1 MSVESEVSLDGTKL
15 TITVRGRFDFGSH
28 QAFRD
33 AYERFYKVPE
43 IYVVDLKETT
53 YMDSSALGMLLL
65 LRDHA
70 GGDNAEVQV
79 VNANSDVRKILALTV
94 LIAED
99 SAADLL
105 LLSTIVR
112 RQGHQVLT
120 ASNGQ
125 EAVDVFTRERPQ
137 LVLMDAL
144 MPVMDGF
151 EAARQIKQ
159 RAGEALVPIIFLTSL
174 RESEAL
180 AQCLDAGGDDF
191 LAKPYNQVILAAKI
205 NAMDRLRRLQATVLQ
220 QRDLIARHHDYLLQ
234 EQRVAKAVF
243 DKVAHSGCINA
254 APNIRYVQSPYALF
268 NGDLLLAAYTPS
280 GDMHVLLGDF
290 TGHGLPAAVGAM
302 PLAEVFYGMTA
313 KGYGLAQTLREM
325 NAKLKRILPVD
336 MFCCA
341 TLLCLSAQRRVVEV
355 WNGGMPDG
363 YVHDV
368 TTGKRTPL
376 VSRHLPL
383 GVLAAEAFDD
393 RTEVW
398 PMALGD
404 RVFLLSDGVLD
415 TADAHEQLFGAE
427 RLQQVFAANREPDRL
442 FEEIEQA
449 LAGFRGE
456 VRDDI
461 SMVEISLQADEPLR
475 SSSVVYSDS
484 GQSSPLDW
492 SVSFEF
498 RAETLKSYNPLPYL
512 LQLLLEIHG
521 LREQSGALYSVMAE
535 LYSNA
540 LEHGVLGL
548 DSRLKR
554 DAQGF
559 AAYYRERNERLA
571 RLDSGYVRVH
581 LDVVP
586 TGEGGCLTLR
596 IEDSGAGFDVD
607 KVLARPLDVDR
618 LSGRGLSLVRQLS
631 SDVGWSDGG
640 RCVCVEFSWKAL
652 A

>member
-1 MSVESEVSLDGTKL
+1 MSALAPVLEAL
-15 TITVRGRFDFGSH
+15 TI
-28 QAFRD
+28 
-33 AYERFYKVPE
+33 
-43 IYVVDLKETT
+43 
-53 YMDSSALGMLLL
+53 
-65 LRDHA
+65 
-70 GGDNAEVQV
+70 
-79 VNANSDVRKILALTV
+79 

-99 SAADLL
+99 SAADRLL
-105 LLSTIVR
+105 LASIIR

-120 ASNGQ
+120 VSNGA
-125 EAVDVFTRERPQ
+125 EAIEVFARERPQ

-159 RAGEALVPIIFLTSL
+159 LAGEALVPIIFLTSL

-191 LAKPYNQVILAAKI
+191 LPKPYNPLILAAKI

-220 QRDLIARHHDYLLQ
+220 QRDLIARHHEHLMH
-234 EQRVAKAVF
+234 EQRAAKAVF

-254 APNIRYVQSPYALF
+254 APNIRYLQSPYALF

-290 TGHGLPAAVGAM
+290 TGHGLPAAIGAM

-313 KGYGLAQTLREM
+313 KGYGLTQTLREM

-341 TLLCLSAQRRVVEV
+341 TLLCLSAQRRAVEV
-355 WNGGMPDG
+355 WNGGMPEG
-363 YVHDV
+363 YVHEV
-368 TTGKRTPL
+368 ATGRRTPL
-376 VSRHLPL
+376 MSRHLPL
-383 GVLAAEAFDD
+383 GVLSAEAFDD
-393 RTEVW
+393 STEVW

-415 TADAHEQLFGAE
+415 TADANDQLFGAE

-442 FEEIEQA
+442 FEDIEQA
-449 LAGFRGE
+449 LAAFRGQA
-456 VRDDI
+456 RDDV
-461 SMVEISLQADEPLR
+461 SMVEITLQAGQPLR
-475 SSSVVYSDS
+475 AAEPMYADS
-484 GQSSPLDW
+484 GQSCPLDW

-498 RAETLKSYNPLPYL
+498 RAQTLRTYNPLPYL

-559 AAYYRERNERLA
+559 AQYYRQRHERLA
-571 RLDSGYVRVH
+571 QLDSGYVRVH
-581 LDVVP
+581 MQVVP
-586 TGEGGCLTLR
+586 TDKGGKLTLR
-596 IEDSGAGFDVD
+596 LEDSGQGFDVEQE
-607 KVLARPLDVDR
+607 LARPLDIDR

-631 SDVGWSDGG
+631 SAVGWSDGG
-640 RCVCVEFSWKAL
+640 RTVYVEFCWAAL

>member
-1 MSVESEVSLDGTKL
+1 MSALAPVFEPL
-15 TITVRGRFDFGSH
+15 TI
-28 QAFRD
+28 
-33 AYERFYKVPE
+33 
-43 IYVVDLKETT
+43 
-53 YMDSSALGMLLL
+53 
-65 LRDHA
+65 
-70 GGDNAEVQV
+70 
-79 VNANSDVRKILALTV
+79 

-120 ASNGQ
+120 ASNGAQ
-125 EAVDVFTRERPQ
+125 AVDLFARERPQ

-151 EAARQIKQ
+151 EAARRIKQ
-159 RAGEALVPIIFLTSL
+159 LAGEALVPIIFLTSL
-174 RESEAL
+174 RQSEAL

-191 LAKPYNQVILAAKI
+191 LPKPYNPLILAAKI

-220 QRDLIARHHDYLLQ
+220 QRDLIAKHHDYLLH

-254 APNIRYVQSPYALF
+254 APNIRYLQSPYALF
-268 NGDLLLAAYTPS
+268 NGDLLLAAYTPA

-313 KGYGLAQTLREM
+313 KGYGLTQILREM

-341 TLLCLSAQRRVVEV
+341 TLLCLSTQRRAVEV
-355 WNGGMPDG
+355 WNGGMPEG
-363 YVHDV
+363 YVHEV
-368 TTGKRTPL
+368 ATGKRTPL
-376 VSRHLPL
+376 ISRHLPL
-383 GVLAAEAFDD
+383 GVLSAQAFDD

-415 TADAHEQLFGAE
+415 TADANEQLFGAE

-442 FEEIEQA
+442 FEDIEQA
-449 LAGFRGE
+449 LAAFRGE
-456 VRDDI
+456 ARDDV
-461 SMVEISLQADEPLR
+461 SMLEITLQAGQSMRATGPL
-475 SSSVVYSDS
+475 YADS
-484 GQSSPLDW
+484 GQSCPLDW
-492 SVSFEF
+492 SMSFEF
-498 RAETLKSYNPLPYL
+498 RAETLKRYNPLPYL

-554 DAQGF
+554 DAEGF
-559 AAYYRERNERLA
+559 AQYYRLRNERLVQ
-571 RLDSGYVRVH
+571 LSSGYVRVH
-581 LDVVP
+581 VQVEP
-586 TGEGGCLTLR
+586 TATGGRMTLR
-596 IEDSGAGFDVD
+596 IEDSGPGFDVEQ
-607 KVLARPLDVDR
+607 VLARPLDVDR
-618 LSGRGLSLVRQLS
+618 LSGRGLDLVRQLS
-631 SDVGWSDGG
+631 SDVRWSDGG
-640 RCVCVEFSWKAL
+640 RSVCVEFCWEAL

>member
-1 MSVESEVSLDGTKL
+1 LSALAPVLEAL
-15 TITVRGRFDFGSH
+15 TI
-28 QAFRD
+28 
-33 AYERFYKVPE
+33 
-43 IYVVDLKETT
+43 
-53 YMDSSALGMLLL
+53 
-65 LRDHA
+65 
-70 GGDNAEVQV
+70 
-79 VNANSDVRKILALTV
+79 

-99 SAADLL
+99 SAADRLL
-105 LLSTIVR
+105 LASIIR

-120 ASNGQ
+120 VSNGA
-125 EAVDVFTRERPQ
+125 EAIEVFARERPQ

-159 RAGEALVPIIFLTSL
+159 LAGEALVPIIFLTSL

-191 LAKPYNQVILAAKI
+191 LPKPYNPLILAAKI

-220 QRDLIARHHDYLLQ
+220 QRDLIARHHEHLMH
-234 EQRVAKAVF
+234 EQRAAKAVF

-254 APNIRYVQSPYALF
+254 APNIRYLQSPYALF

-290 TGHGLPAAVGAM
+290 TGHGLPAAIGAM

-313 KGYGLAQTLREM
+313 KGYGLTQTLREM

-341 TLLCLSAQRRVVEV
+341 TLLCLSAQRRAVEV
-355 WNGGMPDG
+355 WNGGMPEG
-363 YVHDV
+363 YVHEV
-368 TTGKRTPL
+368 ATGRRTPL
-376 VSRHLPL
+376 MSRHLPL
-383 GVLAAEAFDD
+383 GVLSAEAFDD
-393 RTEVW
+393 STEVW

-415 TADAHEQLFGAE
+415 TADANDQLFGAE

-442 FEEIEQA
+442 FEDIEQA
-449 LAGFRGE
+449 LAAFRGQA
-456 VRDDI
+456 RDDV
-461 SMVEISLQADEPLR
+461 SMVEITLQAGQPLR
-475 SSSVVYSDS
+475 AAEPMYADS
-484 GQSSPLDW
+484 GRSCPLDW

-498 RAETLKSYNPLPYL
+498 RAQTLRTYNPLPYL

-521 LREQSGALYSVMAE
+521 LRAQSGALYSVMAE

-559 AAYYRERNERLA
+559 AQYYRQRHERLA
-571 RLDSGYVRVH
+571 QLDSGYVRVH
-581 LDVVP
+581 VQVVP
-586 TGEGGCLTLR
+586 TDKGGKLTLR
-596 IEDSGAGFDVD
+596 LEDSGQGFDVEQE
-607 KVLARPLDVDR
+607 LARPVDIDR

-631 SDVGWSDGG
+631 SAVGWSDGG
-640 RCVCVEFSWKAL
+640 RTVCVEFCWAAL

>member
-1 MSVESEVSLDGTKL
+1 MSALAPVLEAL
-15 TITVRGRFDFGSH
+15 TI
-28 QAFRD
+28 
-33 AYERFYKVPE
+33 
-43 IYVVDLKETT
+43 
-53 YMDSSALGMLLL
+53 
-65 LRDHA
+65 
-70 GGDNAEVQV
+70 
-79 VNANSDVRKILALTV
+79 

-99 SAADLL
+99 SAADRL
-105 LLSTIVR
+105 LLSTIIR

-120 ASNGQ
+120 ASNGV
-125 EAVDVFTRERPQ
+125 EAVEVFAHERPQ

-144 MPVMDGF
+144 MPLMDGF

-159 RAGEALVPIIFLTSL
+159 LAGEALVPIIFLTSL

-191 LAKPYNQVILAAKI
+191 LPKPYNPLILAAKI

-220 QRDLIARHHDYLLQ
+220 QRDLIARHHEHLLH
-234 EQRVAKAVF
+234 EQRAAKAVF

-254 APNIRYVQSPYALF
+254 APNIRYLQSPYALF

-290 TGHGLPAAVGAM
+290 TGHGLPAAIGAM

-313 KGYGLAQTLREM
+313 KGYGLTQTLREM

-341 TLLCLSAQRRVVEV
+341 TLLCLSAQRRAVEV
-355 WNGGMPDG
+355 WNGGMPEG
-363 YVHDV
+363 YVHEV
-368 TTGKRTPL
+368 ATGRRTPL
-376 VSRHLPL
+376 ISRHLPL
-383 GVLAAEAFDD
+383 GVLSAEAFDD
-393 RTEVW
+393 STEVW

-415 TADAHEQLFGAE
+415 TADANDQLFGAA

-442 FEEIEQA
+442 FEDIEQA
-449 LAGFRGE
+449 LAAFRGQT
-456 VRDDI
+456 RDDV
-461 SMVEISLQADEPLR
+461 SMVEITLLSAPPLR
-475 SSSVVYSDS
+475 MAEPMYADS

-498 RAETLKSYNPLPYL
+498 RAQTLKNYNPLPYL
-512 LQLLLEIHG
+512 LQLLLEVHG

-548 DSRLKR
+548 DSALKR

-559 AAYYRERNERLA
+559 AQYYRQRNERLA
-571 RLDSGYVRVH
+571 QLNSGYVRVH
-581 LDVVP
+581 VQVAP
-586 TGEGGCLTLR
+586 TDQGGTMTLR
-596 IEDSGAGFDVD
+596 VEDSGSGFDVD
-607 KVLARPLDVDR
+607 RELARPVDVDR

-631 SDVGWSDGG
+631 SAVRWSDGG
-640 RCVCVEFSWKAL
+640 RSVCVEFCWEAL